1 MRKYILTND
10 DYFKAEIAIYN
21 DLPQTLVYSLP
32 EGTKKKR
39 TESFKK
45 HLLKGEKYIRLDYD
59 EELSDAVITSYGR
72 VFNTITGKQLKPLIF
87 RQNLT
92 VYFRGERLQLPKL
105 FKKYGWE
112 CNLKDIYARY
122 IDYGWTISKNRSFV
136 EGSLI

>member
-1 MRKYILTND
+1 MRKYTLTND

-32 EGTKKKR
+32 EGAKKKR

-45 HLLKGEKYIRLDYD
+45 HLLEGEKYKRLDYD

-87 RQNLT
+87 RKNLT
-92 VYFRGERLQLPKL
+92 VYFRGERLELPKL
-105 FKKYGWE
+105 FNEYGWE
-112 CNLKDIYARY
+112 CNLKEIYDRY
-122 IDYGWTISKNRSFV
+122 IEYGWKIGKNRSFV